1 MKSKLLLLAAASTL
15 IGNIAPAYAQR
26 GLDPAIT
33 ALRLTPNIVPGCGVA
48 GRRVPADL
56 PPVGKPLEMRP
67 PVNPATKPNF
77 PGQTRANYVKT
88 KMAITETVIAKGLE
102 RAWKI
107 QFMADGRML
116 ITERPGRIRIVT
128 QQGVMSD
135 PIAGVP
141 TSRIVPHSKP

>member
-15 IGNIAPAYAQR
+15 IGTIAPAFAQR

-33 ALRLTPNIVPGCGVA
+33 ALKLTPNITPGCGVA
-48 GRRVPADL
+48 GRRVPDTL

-67 PVNPATKPNF
+67 PVNPAAKPNF

-88 KMAITETVIAKGLE
+88 SVPITETVIAKGLE

-107 QFMADGRML
+107 QFLPDGRMM
-116 ITERPGRIRIVT
+116 ITERPGRIRIVDRAH
-128 QQGVMSD
+128 QQEQRAAYLPALDGD
-135 PIAGVP
+135 RP
-141 TSRIVPHSKP
+141 